1 MEPMGSEQSQQQSP
15 RKSDLA
21 SPAKTTERDVTSKQG
36 VKSISSHA
44 SPTAD
49 GACMSSSPSTSS
61 GTSPASGV
69 GSSHHSPANSI
80 GTSPIG
86 GASRHS
92 IANSLGTSPTGGASH
107 STQSTGG
114 AGRNSATK
122 HLDIPERHGKS
133 KKSRSIAK
141 LKLATQVG
149 VDSSGAIRKDFPFEN
164 ITSRNKLKELTHN
177 TLFSTV
183 PLKKRK
189 VDEWVAKQTSSES
202 LTTSGDV
209 SFVFGKTHHN
219 TYSYIG
225 ETEKSKDMSTTDLE
239 NSSLIV
245 NVSSTAG
252 DMMTISSTA
261 GDVMTNPGDGN
272 DESMV
277 GDETQMTSVVDGS
290 DHTYASHGDATRD
303 YLGDGDNEAS
313 DEPNN
318 PGDDAQE
325 NNVTNESTLGSGE
338 LFSATS
344 VDTVP
349 ETPPEE
355 QNRGATPETD
365 VVGDDTLTDET
376 MTKTS
381 KGKKT
386 KTHAALVVGGGDGE
400 WHVTITVHSDVT
412 GLISDILKKWRSY
425 TKSLKNVSLKTSLV
439 VSMTNLNPT
448 ASRSGTK
455 AYKMTSSVTSRD
467 SPKKIK
473 IYVDED
479 LEVEAGLIQE
489 RIQEK

>member
-21 SPAKTTERDVTSKQG
+21 SLVKTTERDVASKQG
-36 VKSISSHA
+36 VESIASHA

-49 GACMSSSPSTSS
+49 SACMSSSPSTSS
-61 GTSPASGV
+61 GASPASGV
-69 GSSHHSPANSI
+69 GSSCHSPANSI

-86 GASRHS
+86 GASHHS
-92 IANSLGTSPTGGASH
+92 PANSLGTSPTGGASC

-114 AGRNSATK
+114 ASHNSATK
-122 HLDIPERHGKS
+122 HLDILETHGKS
-133 KKSRSIAK
+133 KKSHSIAK

-149 VDSSGAIRKDFPFEN
+149 VDSSGAIRKDFPFKN

-189 VDEWVAKQTSSES
+189 VDEWVAEQMSSES

-219 TYSYIG
+219 TYSYVG
-225 ETEKSKDMSTTDLE
+225 ETEKSEDVSTTDLE

-252 DMMTISSTA
+252 D
-261 GDVMTNPGDGN
+261 VMTNLGDGD

-277 GDETQMTSVVDGS
+277 GDETQMISVVDGS
-290 DHTYASHGDATRD
+290 DYTYASHGDATRD

-318 PGDDAQE
+318 PGDDAEE
-325 NNVTNESTLGSGE
+325 NKVTNETTLGSGE
-338 LFSATS
+338 LFSAAS

-376 MTKTS
+376 ITKTS

-386 KTHAALVVGGGDGE
+386 KTHAALVVRGGDGE

-412 GLISDILKKWRSY
+412 GLISDIS
-425 TKSLKNVSLKTSLV
+425 
-439 VSMTNLNPT
+439 
-448 ASRSGTK
+448 
-455 AYKMTSSVTSRD
+455 
-467 SPKKIK
+467 
-473 IYVDED
+473 
-479 LEVEAGLIQE
+479 
-489 RIQEK
+489 

>member
-1 MEPMGSEQSQQQSP
+1 MESIA
-15 RKSDLA
+15 SD
-21 SPAKTTERDVTSKQG
+21 
-36 VKSISSHA
+36 A
-44 SPTAD
+44 SPTGD
-49 GACMSSSPSTSS
+49 GSCMSSSPSTSS
-61 GTSPASGV
+61 GASPASGV
-69 GSSHHSPANSI
+69 GSSRHSPANSI
-80 GTSPIG
+80 GKSPIG
-86 GASRHS
+86 GASHHS
-92 IANSLGTSPTGGASH
+92 PANSLGTPPTGGASH
-107 STQSTGG
+107 SIQSTGG

-122 HLDIPERHGKS
+122 HLDIPETHGKS
-133 KKSRSIAK
+133 KKSHSM

-149 VDSSGAIRKDFPFEN
+149 VDSSGVIRKDFPFEN
-164 ITSRNKLKELTHN
+164 ISSRNKLKELMHN

-189 VDEWVAKQTSSES
+189 VNEWVVKKTASES

-219 TYSYIG
+219 TYSYVG
-225 ETEKSKDMSTTDLE
+225 ETEKSEDMSTTDLE

-245 NVSSTAG
+245 NVSITAG
-252 DMMTISSTA
+252 DMTTISSTA
-261 GDVMTNPGDGN
+261 GDVMTNLGDGD

-290 DHTYASHGDATRD
+290 DHTYASHGDGTRD

-344 VDTVP
+344 VDTIP
-349 ETPPEE
+349 ETQPEE

-376 MTKTS
+376 TTKTI

-400 WHVTITVHSDVT
+400 RHVTITVHSDVS
-412 GLISDILKKWRSY
+412 GLVSDISKKWSSY
-425 TKSLKNVSLKTSLV
+425 TKSLKNVSLKTLPV
-439 VSMTNLNPT
+439 ISMTNLNPT

-455 AYKMTSSVTSRD
+455 AYKMTSLVTSRD
-467 SPKKIK
+467 SLKKIK

-489 RIQEK
+489 RIQEKQEDPTKGPEIGNYHSVHISCKLVTNGVTS

>member
-1 MEPMGSEQSQQQSP
+1 MDPMGSEESHQQSP
-15 RKSDLA
+15 QKSDS
-21 SPAKTTERDVTSKQG
+21 SPAKTTEMDVA
-36 VKSISSHA
+36 SSHA
-44 SPTAD
+44 SGD
-49 GACMSSSPSTSS
+49 GACVSS
-61 GTSPASGV
+61 
-69 GSSHHSPANSI
+69 
-80 GTSPIG
+80 
-86 GASRHS
+86 
-92 IANSLGTSPTGGASH
+92 
-107 STQSTGG
+107 
-114 AGRNSATK
+114 
-122 HLDIPERHGKS
+122 S
-133 KKSRSIAK
+133 KKSRSISNLKK
-141 LKLATQVG
+141 LPTQVG
-149 VDSSGAIRKDFPFEN
+149 VDSSGAIRIDFPFEN
-164 ITSRNKLKELTHN
+164 ISSRNKLKELTHN

-189 VDEWVAKQTSSES
+189 VDEWAAEQTSSES

-219 TYSYIG
+219 TYSYVG
-225 ETEKSKDMSTTDLE
+225 DTEKSEDVSTTDLE

-252 DMMTISSTA
+252 DMTTISSTA
-261 GDVMTNPGDGN
+261 GDVMTNPGDGD
-272 DESMV
+272 DESMA
-277 GDETQMTSVVDGS
+277 GDETPMTSGVDGS
-290 DHTYASHGDATRD
+290 DHTYASHGDGTRD
-303 YLGDGDNEAS
+303 YLGDGDNEAR
-313 DEPNN
+313 DQPNN

-355 QNRGATPETD
+355 QNRGATPEID

-400 WHVTITVHSDVT
+400 RHVTITVHSDVT
-412 GLISDILKKWRSY
+412 GLVSDISKKWRSY
-425 TKSLKNVSLKTSLV
+425 TKSLKNVSLKTSPV

-448 ASRSGTK
+448 ASCSGTK

-489 RIQEK
+489 RIQERREDPTKGPEIGNYHSVYISWKLVTNGVT

>member
-1 MEPMGSEQSQQQSP
+1 M
-15 RKSDLA
+15 
-21 SPAKTTERDVTSKQG
+21 KTTKRDVAGKQG
-36 VKSISSHA
+36 VESIASDA
-44 SPTAD
+44 SPTGD
-49 GACMSSSPSTSS
+49 GSCMSSSPSTSS
-61 GTSPASGV
+61 GTTPASGV
-69 GSSHHSPANSI
+69 GSSCHSPANSI
-80 GTSPIG
+80 GKSPIG
-86 GASRHS
+86 GTSRHS
-92 IANSLGTSPTGGASH
+92 PANSLGTPPTGGASR

-114 AGRNSATK
+114 ASHNSATK
-122 HLDIPERHGKS
+122 HLDIPETHGKS
-133 KKSRSIAK
+133 KKSRTIAK

-149 VDSSGAIRKDFPFEN
+149 VDSSGVIRKDFPFKN
-164 ITSRNKLKELTHN
+164 ISSRNKLKELTHN

-189 VDEWVAKQTSSES
+189 VNEWVAEQTSSES

-219 TYSYIG
+219 IYSYIG
-225 ETEKSKDMSTTDLE
+225 ETEKSEDVSTTDLE

-245 NVSSTAG
+245 NVSSIAG

-277 GDETQMTSVVDGS
+277 GDETQITCVVDGS
-290 DHTYASHGDATRD
+290 DHTYASHGDGTRD
-303 YLGDGDNEAS
+303 YLGDSDNEAS

-318 PGDDAQE
+318 LGDDAQE

-376 MTKTS
+376 TTKTS
-381 KGKKT
+381 KGKKA

-400 WHVTITVHSDVT
+400 RHVTIMVHSDVT
-412 GLISDILKKWRSY
+412 GLVSDISKKWRSY
-425 TKSLKNVSLKTSLV
+425 TKSLKNVSLKTLPV

-448 ASRSGTK
+448 ASHSGTK